1 MAEIEKAFEE
11 EIITPDSEEVD
22 VEIDGEESTAEDVMS
37 AIADTSEK
45 FYSNLAENM
54 SDDVLQRISNQ
65 LLDDYKKDR
74 VSRKDWETSYTSNL
88 DLLGIKHTEM
98 TRPFKGS
105 ASVTHPL
112 LSEAVTQFQAQAY
125 KELLPS
131 QGPVRTRVLGMED
144 NEKVNQAQRVQ
155 DFMNYMITEEM
166 EEYTPEFDQL
176 LFYLALAGSAF
187 KKVYYD
193 EVMQRAVSKF
203 IPAEDLVVPYYA
215 TDLMECER
223 ITHVI
228 KMGEN
233 EILKKQAAG
242 FYRDV
247 ELKPTSSGP
256 TEIEKKYQELEGVTP
271 SGDKQYSY
279 QILEMHVD
287 CNLEEFE
294 NTNSEKEVKVPYIIT
309 IDEGSG
315 EVLSIYHNYDINDDT
330 KKRKEYFVH
339 FKFLPGLGFYG
350 FGLTHMIGG
359 LSRTATQSLRQLLDA
374 GTLSNLPAGF
384 KSRGIRIRDDDQPFQ
399 PGEFRDVDAP
409 GGNIKDQFQILP
421 FKEPSATLYQLM
433 GFVVQAGQ
441 KFAAITNMDTGND
454 MQNRAVGTTVAL
466 LERGSRVMSAIHKRC
481 YYSMRKEFRLLS
493 KVFATYLPP
502 LYPYSV
508 YGADQAVKQTD
519 FDERVDVIPVADPN
533 IMSMAQRVTLAN
545 ENLKIAMS
553 NPMMHN
559 LREAY
564 RRVYEALGTQDIDQ
578 LLRPEE
584 KPIPKDPATE
594 NMDVLMQKP
603 LKAFPDQDHDAHINA
618 HRAFMSTRMVQ
629 INPQVYSALQSH
641 ISEHVSMKAQQEVGS
656 MISNDPMMQ
665 ARLETDPQ
673 GMQVEVNALIARRV
687 AELTMELAQSEAMGQ
702 QKDPLVALKERELD
716 IKAMDLQRKTEQD
729 MNINEIRENEID
741 ERIDLEKMKLENNED
756 QAAERIRIAEEKL
769 DLARKKKK

>member
-1 MAEIEKAFEE
+1 MAEIDKVITE
-11 EIITPDSEEVD
+11 EIETPETEEID
-22 VEIDGEESTAEDVMS
+22 VELESEDGQTTVEEAVSET
-37 AIADTSEK
+37 EK
-45 FYSNLAENM
+45 FFGNLAEDM
-54 SDDVLQRISNQ
+54 SDEVLQRMSNQ

-74 VSRKDWETSYTSNL
+74 VSRKDWETSYTNNL
-88 DLLGIKHTEM
+88 DLLGIKHTEL

-112 LSEAVTQFQAQAY
+112 LAEAVTQFQAQAY

-131 QGPVRTRVLGMED
+131 QGPVRTRVLGVED
-144 NEKVNQAQRVQ
+144 NEKTNQAQRVQ

-166 EEYTPEFDQL
+166 EEFTPEFDQL

-215 TDLMECER
+215 TDLLDCER

-233 EILKKQAAG
+233 EILKKQQAG
-242 FYRDV
+242 FYREV
-247 ELKPTSSGP
+247 ELKPLASGP
-256 TEIEKKYQELEGVTP
+256 TQIEKKYQELEGVTP
-271 SGDKQYSY
+271 SGDRQYSY
-279 QILEMHVD
+279 SVLEMHVD

-294 NTNSEKEVKVPYIIT
+294 MQNPEKQVKVPYIIT

-315 EVLSIYHNYDINDDT
+315 QILSIYRNYDMGDET

-433 GFVVQAGQ
+433 GFVVDAGQ
-441 KFAAITNMDTGND
+441 KFAAITNMDVGND

-466 LERGSRVMSAIHKRC
+466 MERGSRVMTAIHKRC
-481 YYSMRKEFRLLS
+481 YYSMRREFRLLS

-502 LYPYSV
+502 IYPYSV

-519 FDERVDVIPVADPN
+519 FDDRVDVIPVADPN

-553 NPMMHN
+553 NPLIHN

-578 LLRPEE
+578 LLIPQE
-584 KPIPKDPATE
+584 KPTPKDPATE
-594 NMDVLMQKP
+594 NMESLMQKP
-603 LKAFPDQDHDAHINA
+603 LRAFPTQDHDAHIAA
-618 HRAFMSTRMVQ
+618 HVAFMATRMVQ
-629 INPQVYSALQSH
+629 INPQVYSALQAH
-641 ISEHVSMKAQQEVGS
+641 ISEHVSLKAQGEVGA
-656 MISNDPMMQ
+656 MIQDDPMMQ
-665 ARLETDPQ
+665 QMLQQDPEGAQ
-673 GMQVEVNALIARRV
+673 IRTASMIAKRV
-687 AELTMELAQSEAMGQ
+687 AEITTQLAQSEAMGQ

-716 IKAMDLQRKTEQD
+716 LKAVDLQRKAEQD
-729 MNINEIRENEID
+729 MNSNEIRENEID
-741 ERIDLEKMKLENNED
+741 ERLDIEKMKLENNED

-769 DLARKKKK
+769 DIARKKIKK

>member
-1 MAEIEKAFEE
+1 MAEIDKAIEE
-11 EIITPDSEEVD
+11 EVITPDSEEVD
-22 VEIDGEESTAEDVMS
+22 IEIEGEEPTTVEEAVNE
-37 AIADTSEK
+37 TEEFFK
-45 FYSNLAENM
+45 NLAEDM
-54 SDDVLQRISNQ
+54 SDETLQRMSNQ

-74 VSRKDWETSYTSNL
+74 VSRKDWETSYTNNL

-144 NEKVNQAQRVQ
+144 NEKINQAQRVQ

-215 TDLMECER
+215 SDLLECER

-247 ELKPTSSGP
+247 ELKPTASGP

-271 SGDKQYSY
+271 STDKQYSY
-279 QILEMHVD
+279 SVLEMHVD

-315 EVLSIYHNYDINDDT
+315 EVLSIYRNYDMADET

-454 MQNRAVGTTVAL
+454 MQNRAVGTTVSL

-481 YYSMRKEFRLLS
+481 YYSMRREFRLLS
-493 KVFATYLPP
+493 KVFSTYLPP
-502 LYPYSV
+502 IYPYSV

-519 FDERVDVIPVADPN
+519 FDDRVDVIPVADPN

-578 LLRPEE
+578 LLIPQE
-584 KPIPKDPATE
+584 KPTPKDPATE
-594 NMDVLMQKP
+594 NMEALMQKP
-603 LKAFPDQDHDAHINA
+603 LRAFPTQDHDAHISA
-618 HRAFMSTRMVQ
+618 HVAFMQTRMVQ
-629 INPQVYSALQSH
+629 INPQVYSALQAH
-641 ISEHVSMKAQQEVGS
+641 ISEHVSLKAQGEVGAMIQNDPQMQQMLQQDPEGAEIQVAS
-656 MISNDPMMQ
+656 MI
-665 ARLETDPQ
+665 AK
-673 GMQVEVNALIARRV
+673 RV
-687 AELTMELAQSEAMGQ
+687 AEITTQLAQGEAMGQ

-716 IKAMDLQRKTEQD
+716 LKAIDIQRRADQD
-729 MNINEIRENEID
+729 MNSNEIRENEID
-741 ERIDLEKMKLENNED
+741 ERLDIEKMKLENNED
-756 QAAERIRIAEEKL
+756 QAAERIRIADEKL
-769 DLARKKKK
+769 EIARKKKK